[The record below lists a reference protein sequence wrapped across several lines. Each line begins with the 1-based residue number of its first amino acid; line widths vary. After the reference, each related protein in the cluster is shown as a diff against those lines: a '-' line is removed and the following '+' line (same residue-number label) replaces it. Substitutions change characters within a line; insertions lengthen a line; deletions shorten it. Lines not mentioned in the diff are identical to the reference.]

1 MSYWSSSI
9 EIRVTNKKYWDIIK
23 KADIPLSMGGRYFL
37 GQTET
42 WFSGE
47 DDLIEAWYVD
57 DIFYSLIDL
66 LEDKA
71 FIIAEREHSSTGDCD
86 TWIYLGESTKKK
98 TPMIYHIKGNLPDL
112 EDDYADGT
120 IELKDVLKR
129 WDIPI
134 EEANPEILRLI
145 GVYIA
150 NYVPEDRHAPV
161 QYEKYLS
168 TAGDLKGFSING
180 KRIAPTGDFYYDR
193 EEIED
198 FIKSEGGI
206 IARNISGNTALVI
219 IGLENNYA
227 EHSKKLQYAIEYKQ
241 KGKPVMIVS
250 DIEFQ
255 KWRNSQNPAETTPTE
270 DKEISLDDKLL
281 NTVFFGKYPQ
291 NSSDLKDRQP
301 IEWIVLDDK
310 KDKELLISRYILD
323 YRVYNDSS
331 MNNLPIWEDSTIRE
345 WLNTEFIN
353 EVFSKKEREK
363 IVSVKHGSN
372 SAHGMRWCGTTEDA
386 VFLLS
391 LKELKQYFDE
401 AEDDILAEGTPFA
414 FSKGLRSAVYLFADA
429 ADFPE
434 ADVTGCWMLRTGGS
448 DGYIYVD
455 AMGFIEDGEEP
466 VLPCGIRPAL
476 WRLK

>member
-1 MSYWSSSI
+1 M
-9 EIRVTNKKYWDIIK
+9 D
-23 KADIPLSMGGRYFL
+23 GRYFL

-42 WFSGE
+42 WYWTG
-47 DDLIEAWYVD
+47 DDYYETE
-57 DIFYSLIDL
+57 DIFDSLTEL
-66 LEDKA
+66 LKDKA

-98 TPMIYHIKGNLPDL
+98 LPMIYHIEGNIPDL

-145 GVYIA
+145 GVYA
-150 NYVPEDRHAPV
+150 TNYVPEDRHAPV

-168 TAGDLKGFSING
+168 TADDLKGFSING

-241 KGKPVMIVS
+241 KDKPIMIVS

-255 KWRNSQNPAETTPTE
+255 KWRNSQNPTETTPTE
-270 DKEISLDDKLL
+270 DKETGLGDKLL

-291 NSSDLKDRQP
+291 NSSDPQDKQP
-301 IEWIVLDDK
+301 IEWIVLEEK
-310 KDKELLISRYILD
+310 GDKEFLLSKYIID
-323 YRVYNDSS
+323 YKAYNNDPGMDPQKS
-331 MNNLPIWEDSTIRE
+331 LPIWEFSDIRQ

-353 EVFSKKEREK
+353 ETFSEEERAK
-363 IVSVKHGSN
+363 IISDEHGYN
-372 SAHGMRWCGTTEDA
+372 SARGLKLSGPTKDK

-391 LKELKQYFDE
+391 YKDIESRFDLQKNEELAQ
-401 AEDDILAEGTPFA
+401 GTTFA
-414 FSKGLRSAVYLFADA
+414 FSKGLLPTSELCGEEDIPFPNAD
-429 ADFPE
+429 
-434 ADVTGCWMLRTGGS
+434 TIGCWMLRSGRMGGYMYVYA
-448 DGYIYVD
+448 DGFCDEDDEYVD
-455 AMGFIEDGEEP
+455 TRCLSAP
-466 VLPCGIRPAL
+466 SCGGISRCNFCC
-476 WRLK
+476 